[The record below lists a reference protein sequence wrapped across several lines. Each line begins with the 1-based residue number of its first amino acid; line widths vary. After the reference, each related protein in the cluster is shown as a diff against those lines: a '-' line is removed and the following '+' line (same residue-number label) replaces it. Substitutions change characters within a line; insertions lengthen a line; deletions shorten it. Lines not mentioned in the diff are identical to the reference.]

1 MYLVWATC
9 GAPSTNLLSI
19 TMKSAEQSNHRKIGR
34 PLSFDPDQALEQ
46 ALLLFWKHG
55 YESTSISDLIG
66 VMGITAPSLYAAF
79 GDKRSLFMAAL
90 RRYLGTP
97 IAALALIENATTAK
111 QAARKLLTNSAIA
124 FTGEH
129 TPPGCLLAT
138 ATASCS
144 AASAD
149 VQEALAEIRRGF
161 GRQLSDKIRADIAGG
176 RLPTGIDAETL
187 SGHVMAVIQG
197 MSSLARDG
205 ASRQSL
211 LAIARSALKAWPVLK
226 ISR

>member
-1 MYLVWATC
+1 
-9 GAPSTNLLSI
+9 
-19 TMKSAEQSNHRKIGR
+19 MKTTEVSNRRKIGR
-34 PLSFDPDQALEQ
+34 PLSFNPDQALDQ
-46 ALLLFWKHG
+46 AMRLFWNHG
-55 YESTSISDLIG
+55 YEGTSISHLTAAIG
-66 VMGITAPSLYAAF
+66 VTAPSLYAAF
-79 GDKRSLFMAAL
+79 GDKRALFMAAL
-90 RRYLGTP
+90 QRYLGTP
-97 IAALALIENATTAK
+97 IAAEALIENATTARD
-111 QAARKLLTNSAIA
+111 AARDLLTNSALA

-144 AASAD
+144 AASAE

-161 GRQLSDKIRADIAGG
+161 GCRLRDKIRADIANGQ
-176 RLPTGIDAETL
+176 LPSDIDAETL

-211 LAIARSALKAWPVLK
+211 LAIAGSALNAWPGQPT
-226 ISR
+226 RPA

>member
-1 MYLVWATC
+1 
-9 GAPSTNLLSI
+9 
-19 TMKSAEQSNHRKIGR
+19 MKTAEVSNRRKIGR
-34 PLSFDPDQALEQ
+34 PLSFNPDQALDQ
-46 ALLLFWKHG
+46 AIRLFWKHG
-55 YESTSISDLIG
+55 YESTSISHLTAAMG
-66 VMGITAPSLYAAF
+66 VTAPSLYAAF
-79 GDKRSLFMAAL
+79 GDKRALFMAAL
-90 RRYLGTP
+90 QRYLGTP
-97 IAALALIENATTAK
+97 ITAEALIANAATARD
-111 QAARKLLTNSAIA
+111 AAIELLTNSALA

-144 AASAD
+144 AASAE

-161 GRQLSDKIRADIAGG
+161 GRQLRDKIQADMANG
-176 RLPTGIDAETL
+176 RLPTGTEAETL

-211 LAIARSALKAWPVLK
+211 LAIAGSALQAWP
-226 ISR
+226 SQERQPA